1 MPRTGYFQTLILTRK
16 KNFPC
21 QLFALFKR
29 HRLIYRKIS
38 RERRSLDKFYFKF
51 KSMTRMQLRKRA
63 GTRVNLWIYIFA
75 LCSVYF
81 SLIFIYTYACTYLC
95 TLMER
100 YETTFA
106 MEYQRKIQLHITKTE
121 KFPSFKY
128 LLTLATK
135 MNPRVNERGKGG
147 EFVSQMSFPFSQV
160 VITATSLEQFR
171 VIRSCHDSHDTI
183 YNVIKE
189 WLNEFFFIF
198 DPKIERSR
206 RK

>member
-1 MPRTGYFQTLILTRK
+1 M
-16 KNFPC
+16 
-21 QLFALFKR
+21 
-29 HRLIYRKIS
+29 IYRKIS

-51 KSMTRMQLRKRA
+51 KSMTRMHYVKIVCRY
-63 GTRVNLWIYIFA
+63 THEFTNCIFA

-81 SLIFIYTYACTYLC
+81 LLIFLYMYGCTYLC

-121 KFPSFKY
+121 KFSSFKY

-135 MNPRVNERGKGG
+135 MNPRVNERGKGN

-183 YNVIKE
+183 YNVIY
-189 WLNEFFFIF
+189 
-198 DPKIERSR
+198 
-206 RK
+206 